1 MTTLSKAKSRKRALI
16 SSSARIMGKEITQ
29 LMERLWHDVVA
40 RAVANL
46 PTCFNLNQL

>member
-29 LMERLWHDVVA
+29 LMERLWHDVVG
-40 RAVANL
+40 RTVADL
-46 PTCFNLNQL
+46 PTYFNLNQL